1 MLDELIMYLVVFLI
15 VVLFSGVVTLV
26 VIYSMKVKFID
37 KIVYKIM
44 NKFV

>member
-1 MLDELIMYLVVFLI
+1 MLDELIVYLVVFLI